1 MKIFNNTK
9 LSWKKCIFF
18 VKEMAE
24 SREIDA
30 EDMKEGDGDVNGYT
44 KNIESTKNI

>member
-1 MKIFNNTK
+1 MYLFI
-9 LSWKKCIFF
+9 
-18 VKEMAE
+18 KEMAE